1 MGPIRKKWP
10 KTASNTLYRLKTWVQ
25 SRHRENLKSNAEIGA
40 RCRFRI
46 HIFDRLKVF
55 LGRLDQFFGPRSSG
69 AWLQWHLCK
78 KNGSNRPR
86 LAPAAGKLAKS
97 QHRASMLCKPKTLD
111 PDFSRIRQKFKIL
124 IQLKVLDFGSNSK
137 TTKKSKYEGVPK
149 RAKKSALVVCSFNF
163 YINVK
168 VFFSISIDCCFTE
181 YQIFLHCPQI
191 EQKYSDHYNEDQ
203 GSPY

>member
-55 LGRLDQFFGPRSSG
+55 WGRLDQFFGPRSSG

-97 QHRASMLCKPKTLD
+97 QHRASMLCKPKPLD

-124 IQLKVLDFGSNSK
+124 IWYLFLDFGSNSK
-137 TTKKSKYEGVPK
+137 TTKKIQIGGGAKNGQKKKVLWWCVPLK
-149 RAKKSALVVCSFNF
+149 N
-163 YINVK
+163 
-168 VFFSISIDCCFTE
+168 
-181 YQIFLHCPQI
+181 
-191 EQKYSDHYNEDQ
+191 
-203 GSPY
+203 

>member
-25 SRHRENLKSNAEIGA
+25 SRHRENLMSNAEIGA

-55 LGRLDQFFGPRSSG
+55 WGRLDQFFGPRSFG
-69 AWLQWHLCK
+69 AWPQWHLCK

-86 LAPAAGKLAKS
+86 LAPAARKLAKS

-124 IQLKVLDFGSNSK
+124 IWYLFLDFGSNSK
-137 TTKKSKYEGVPK
+137 TTKKIQIGGDAKKGQ
-149 RAKKSALVVCSFNF
+149 KKSAPVVCSFN
-163 YINVK
+163 
-168 VFFSISIDCCFTE
+168 
-181 YQIFLHCPQI
+181 
-191 EQKYSDHYNEDQ
+191 
-203 GSPY
+203 